1 MKRVLVELLVVF
13 VLSCGFVGR
22 ADAALQTIG
31 TATLAGESF
40 GRNLIYDNDSS
51 LIWLDHSPNGTTGYN
66 GFTQSEAL
74 DWASNL
80 TITSYNLND
89 GLSINWSGD
98 WRIPTVAEFDH
109 LAYDEFQA
117 TYGPPQSLYRSFGF
131 NSMNRYLYWT
141 SATNKMYSIGYGRI
155 INPIPGE
162 DRTRVI
168 AARSGTVVPL
178 PGAVWL
184 LGSGLLGL
192 GITRKQRGGEE
203 IPESGA

>member
-1 MKRVLVELLVVF
+1 MKRILVELLVVF
-13 VLSCGFVGR
+13 VLSCGFIGR

-66 GFTQSEAL
+66 GFSQSEAFN
-74 DWASNL
+74 WASNL

-98 WRIPTVAEFDH
+98 WRIPTIAEFNH

-141 SATNKMYSIGYGRI
+141 STDRIMYSIGYGRTQSAF
-155 INPIPGE
+155 PGE
-162 DRTRVI
+162 DRTRAI
-168 AARSGTVVPL
+168 AARSGTVVPI
-178 PGAVWL
+178 PATAWI
-184 LGSGLLGL
+184 LGVGLTGL
-192 GITRKQRGGEE
+192 AGLRQRRKRGNLT
-203 IPESGA
+203 